1 MSAITD
7 ADRERG
13 ALFELVERAYAEGGP
28 VAEKL
33 RDKCRWEAMSPV
45 AVLEE
50 WPDIREECEA
60 LLGRIDGTPET
71 DKVLCDLCRDSKDG
85 CVRALIAHA
94 KKLERR
100 LNRQKDKRRIK

>member
-13 ALFELVERAYAEGGP
+13 ALFELVERVYAEGGP
-28 VAEKL
+28 IAEKL

-45 AVLEE
+45 AVLKE
-50 WPDIREECEA
+50 WPSIREECE
-60 LLGRIDGTPET
+60 
-71 DKVLCDLCRDSKDG
+71 
-85 CVRALIAHA
+85 ALIAHA

-100 LNRQKDKRRIK
+100 LNRQKDKRRTK

>member
-13 ALFELVERAYAEGGP
+13 ALFELVELVYAEGGA

-45 AVLEE
+45 AVLKE
-50 WPDIREECEA
+50 WPSIREECA
-60 LLGRIDGTPET
+60 AP
-71 DKVLCDLCRDSKDG
+71 
-85 CVRALIAHA
+85 IARA
-94 KKLERR
+94 KKLARR
-100 LNRQKDKRRIK
+100 LNLQKDKRRTE